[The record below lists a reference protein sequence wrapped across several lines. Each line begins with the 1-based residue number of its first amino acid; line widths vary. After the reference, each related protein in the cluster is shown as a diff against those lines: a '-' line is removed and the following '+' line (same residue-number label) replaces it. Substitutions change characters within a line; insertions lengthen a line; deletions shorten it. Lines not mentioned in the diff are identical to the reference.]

1 MKVYCDIPSYDL
13 KNVPELA
20 KRAEELGFDGI
31 SFGELAHDSFLLST
45 LALEHT
51 KKLKVATG
59 IAIAFARSPMVCAY
73 MAWDLQ
79 RMSDGR
85 FELGLG
91 SQVKG
96 HNERRFSVKWSAPA
110 PRLKE
115 YVESIKAI
123 WDCWQNGTQ
132 LDYQGEHYGFTLMT
146 PEFDPGPLE
155 CDHPPVY
162 IAAVGPGMTRV
173 AAA

>member
-59 IAIAFARSPMVCAY
+59 IAIAFARSVCSLYVRSPSPLYPA
-73 MAWDLQ
+73 
-79 RMSDGR
+79 
-85 FELGLG
+85 GLVT
-91 SQVKG
+91 S
-96 HNERRFSVKWSAPA
+96 
-110 PRLKE
+110 L
-115 YVESIKAI
+115 
-123 WDCWQNGTQ
+123 
-132 LDYQGEHYGFTLMT
+132 YG
-146 PEFDPGPLE
+146 
-155 CDHPPVY
+155 
-162 IAAVGPGMTRV
+162 
-173 AAA
+173 